1 MLERMAHRGGCGC
14 EENTGDGAGVL
25 LALPHAFLAKALESE
40 QGVTLPASPA
50 AGGAG
55 GYAVGQIFMPQDAAL
70 RAQVTAMMTRI
81 AAQMGHR
88 TLAWRDVP
96 TDNTPLGLAAQ
107 KTEPVVQQWFIAG
120 RGGGRAQRRAICR
133 AAGASPPHTA
143 VTALRLY
150 VLRKVLEAELRD
162 SGISDA
168 ECYICS
174 LSGGTIVYKGQLT
187 PGQLREYYPDLCSP
201 DFTTYSALVHSRFST
216 NTFPAWH
223 RAQPM
228 RMLGHNG
235 EINTL
240 RGNSNWMRSREGA
253 MTCAALEMGG
263 DMRKQL
269 MPVLPE
275 NTSDSGAFD
284 AVLELLT
291 RCGRAVPETLMMLV
305 PEAWQNDPLMSEDK
319 QAFYRYHSALMEPW
333 DGPALLAFSD
343 GRYLG
348 ATLDRNGLRPGR
360 YYVTNDQRVIMASE
374 VGVVD
379 IDPSCVVRKG
389 RLTPGQ
395 LLLLDF
401 NEHRIIEDAEVKAR
415 YSSARP
421 YSLWLEDN
429 AVTLQQLTSS
439 GTAPLTIFT
448 RESLEMLLLP
458 MAKSGAEPLGS
469 MGNDAALAAMS
480 SRARQPFEYFKQL
493 FAQVTNP
500 AIDPFREAIVT
511 SLRCFIGPEHDITTP
526 APAAAARLDLP
537 QPVLRPSEMD
547 ALKALDGSPAVKG
560 WRSVSLDCTFPVE
573 EGAEGL
579 VRALQRLSEE
589 ALAAVAGGA
598 SFLVLTDSR
607 AGPERVPVSSLLCTG
622 KVHHT
627 LIEAK
632 NRSRVGLL
640 VESGEVREV
649 HQVCCLLGYG
659 ADAVC
664 PSLAFKAI
672 SAMRVD
678 GKLAPTVTQAAAET
692 AIIKG
697 MGVGVLKT
705 MAKMGISTLASYK
718 GAQIFEALG
727 LADEVVQACFK
738 GTPSRIAGAG
748 FHTLG
753 MDALSLHESA
763 YGRATQ
769 KAVTG
774 SAEAK
779 AVPDSGDYNYRSS
792 DGSELHMNDPAAI
805 AALQAATAE
814 NSTETFKKFSELN
827 TKLARKCTLRGL
839 LRFRTADATPIALEE
854 VEPAAEI
861 VKRFVTGAM
870 SYGSISL
877 EAHTT
882 LALAMN
888 TMGGKSNTGEGESAR
903 RLEPM
908 ADGSNNPMRSAIKQI
923 ASGRFGVTAYYLTNA
938 DELQIKIAQGAKPGE
953 GGELP
958 GGKVQGDI
966 ARTRRATPGVG
977 LISPPPHHDIYSI
990 EDLAQLIHDLKSS
1003 NPSARVSVKLV
1014 SENGVGVVASGV
1026 VKGLADHV
1034 LISGHDGGTGAAKWS
1049 SIKHTGLPWEL
1060 GLAEAHQTLVAN
1072 DLRGRT
1078 TLQVDGQLRT
1088 GRDVAIAAMLGAE
1101 EFGFSTAPLITLGC
1115 IMMRKCHTNTCPVGI
1130 ATQDPVLRAKFDG
1143 QPEHVIN
1150 YFFLVAEELR
1160 GIMAS
1165 LGVSRIQDMVGR
1177 AELLEHDPQV
1187 MAENPKAGAVDLS
1200 SLLTPAASLR
1210 PGASQVCIQKQDH
1223 KLEEAL
1229 DVEMIKA
1236 VGETLSWTVA
1246 SALPCPAPI
1255 TISLPITNLHRA
1267 AGTTLSHEVTRRFG
1281 EAGLPHDSITVKLNG
1296 HAGQSLGAWLCS
1308 GITLELEGD
1317 ANDYV
1322 GKGLSGGR
1330 IIVKPHAHNVLQPT
1344 AEANIIVG
1352 NVVLYG
1358 AVSGEA
1364 FIRGC
1369 AAERFCV
1376 RNSGAT
1382 AVVEGCGD
1390 HGLEYMTGGTVV
1402 ILGSTGRNLGAGMS
1416 GGVAYVWDPKGQ
1428 LKDKCNIDIAGDLL
1442 PVDTPADLDTL
1453 KSLLQQHLAATGSA
1467 VASRMLDQWSIT
1479 AAKFKKI
1486 FPREY
1491 SWNVTGDRGGM
1502 CPAVSAAPSL
1512 FPAGRGSLGSRDRRD
1527 TAVPL
1532 SRCAQNVPGEHSAAL
1547 PPQ

>member
-1 MLERMAHRGGCGC
+1 MVSLTPLIWEQQHRQRQASSLQICQAHADIPAAQGLFQPANDKDSCGVGFVAELSAVPTRRCISDALTMLERMAHRGGCGC

-439 GTAPLTIFT
+439 STAPPLAKPHNGAGSSNGTHAAKRAAAAPAQLSHVMEDAGGLASLLPHLKMFGFT

-493 FAQVTNP
+493 FAQVCSRQGGLQFAN
-500 AIDPFREAIVT
+500 
-511 SLRCFIGPEHDITTP
+511 
-526 APAAAARLDLP
+526 AA
-537 QPVLRPSEMD
+537 S
-547 ALKALDGSPAVKG
+547 
-560 WRSVSLDCTFPVE
+560 
-573 EGAEGL
+573 
-579 VRALQRLSEE
+579 
-589 ALAAVAGGA
+589 
-598 SFLVLTDSR
+598 
-607 AGPERVPVSSLLCTG
+607 
-622 KVHHT
+622 
-627 LIEAK
+627 
-632 NRSRVGLL
+632 
-640 VESGEVREV
+640 
-649 HQVCCLLGYG
+649 
-659 ADAVC
+659 
-664 PSLAFKAI
+664 
-672 SAMRVD
+672 
-678 GKLAPTVTQAAAET
+678 
-692 AIIKG
+692 
-697 MGVGVLKT
+697 
-705 MAKMGISTLASYK
+705 
-718 GAQIFEALG
+718 
-727 LADEVVQACFK
+727 
-738 GTPSRIAGAG
+738 
-748 FHTLG
+748 
-753 MDALSLHESA
+753 
-763 YGRATQ
+763 
-769 KAVTG
+769 
-774 SAEAK
+774 
-779 AVPDSGDYNYRSS
+779 
-792 DGSELHMNDPAAI
+792 AI
-805 AALQAATAE
+805 AALQALFVLDPGLAPVDFPAMARRGLRSVRVPARLQSIGGDPLLIVDVGHNPQAARALAE
-814 NSTETFKKFSELN
+814 WLDAQPRRRVHAVYGA
-827 TKLARKCTLRGL
+827 LADKDVEGVINALGERVHCWHLAALDGHSLRGL
-839 LRFRTADATPIALEE
+839 TAP
-854 VEPAAEI
+854 
-861 VKRFVTGAM
+861 
-870 SYGSISL
+870 
-877 EAHTT
+877 
-882 LALAMN
+882 ALAGVLEK
-888 TMGGKSNTGEGESAR
+888 TLPQALFTSHASVDEALAAAR
-903 RLEPM
+903 
-908 ADGSNNPMRSAIKQI
+908 A
-923 ASGRFGVTAYYLTNA
+923 
-938 DELQIKIAQGAKPGE
+938 GAAPGE
-953 GGELP
+953 C
-958 GGKVQGDI
+958 I
-966 ARTRRATPGVG
+966 
-977 LISPPPHHDIYSI
+977 
-990 EDLAQLIHDLKSS
+990 LA
-1003 NPSARVSVKLV
+1003 
-1014 SENGVGVVASGV
+1014 
-1026 VKGLADHV
+1026 
-1034 LISGHDGGTGAAKWS
+1034 
-1049 SIKHTGLPWEL
+1049 
-1060 GLAEAHQTLVAN
+1060 
-1072 DLRGRT
+1072 
-1078 TLQVDGQLRT
+1078 
-1088 GRDVAIAAMLGAE
+1088 
-1101 EFGFSTAPLITLGC
+1101 FGSF
-1115 IMMRKCHTNTCPVGI
+1115 
-1130 ATQDPVLRAKFDG
+1130 
-1143 QPEHVIN
+1143 
-1150 YFFLVAEELR
+1150 Y
-1160 GIMAS
+1160 
-1165 LGVSRIQDMVGR
+1165 
-1177 AELLEHDPQV
+1177 
-1187 MAENPKAGAVDLS
+1187 
-1200 SLLTPAASLR
+1200 
-1210 PGASQVCIQKQDH
+1210 
-1223 KLEEAL
+1223 
-1229 DVEMIKA
+1229 
-1236 VGETLSWTVA
+1236 VA
-1246 SALPCPAPI
+1246 SAI
-1255 TISLPITNLHRA
+1255 
-1267 AGTTLSHEVTRRFG
+1267 
-1281 EAGLPHDSITVKLNG
+1281 
-1296 HAGQSLGAWLCS
+1296 
-1308 GITLELEGD
+1308 
-1317 ANDYV
+1317 
-1322 GKGLSGGR
+1322 
-1330 IIVKPHAHNVLQPT
+1330 LQ
-1344 AEANIIVG
+1344 
-1352 NVVLYG
+1352 
-1358 AVSGEA
+1358 
-1364 FIRGC
+1364 
-1369 AAERFCV
+1369 
-1376 RNSGAT
+1376 
-1382 AVVEGCGD
+1382 
-1390 HGLEYMTGGTVV
+1390 
-1402 ILGSTGRNLGAGMS
+1402 
-1416 GGVAYVWDPKGQ
+1416 
-1428 LKDKCNIDIAGDLL
+1428 
-1442 PVDTPADLDTL
+1442 
-1453 KSLLQQHLAATGSA
+1453 
-1467 VASRMLDQWSIT
+1467 ASRHH
-1479 AAKFKKI
+1479 
-1486 FPREY
+1486 P
-1491 SWNVTGDRGGM
+1491 G
-1502 CPAVSAAPSL
+1502 VS
-1512 FPAGRGSLGSRDRRD
+1512 
-1527 TAVPL
+1527 T
-1532 SRCAQNVPGEHSAAL
+1532 N
-1547 PPQ
+1547 

>member
-1 MLERMAHRGGCGC
+1 MFFSSKPPAPGGDQTVSLAIPPAPDRDLQTKTMSLTPDAPVGTPVGASQNVAGAAPAVATPSAVTPGASGGLATVDISSKRPRDVQSATPVP
-14 EENTGDGAGVL
+14 NTVTTGAGTAAEPVIPMQNKPATAVPGTRMSPPSTA
-25 LALPHAFLAKALESE
+25 ALTPRSSKVVAAA
-40 QGVTLPASPA
+40 PA
-50 AGGAG
+50 AVVPATPSAAGSVHGSYTLNLSAYASATGAASLATRVRG
-55 GYAVGQIFMPQDAAL
+55 LGYPVSSHVTSQAGKPRTLVIAGPFDTRAGAEAARLKITQSVPGVPAHLQQDAGS
-70 RAQVTAMMTRI
+70 Q
-81 AAQMGHR
+81 G
-88 TLAWRDVP
+88 TLAP
-96 TDNTPLGLAAQ
+96 
-107 KTEPVVQQWFIAG
+107 
-120 RGGGRAQRRAICR
+120 
-133 AAGASPPHTA
+133 GASPTVAAARPVVA
-143 VTALRLY
+143 A
-150 VLRKVLEAELRD
+150 
-162 SGISDA
+162 
-168 ECYICS
+168 
-174 LSGGTIVYKGQLT
+174 T
-187 PGQLREYYPDLCSP
+187 P
-201 DFTTYSALVHSRFST
+201 AAK
-216 NTFPAWH
+216 PAT
-223 RAQPM
+223 PV
-228 RMLGHNG
+228 
-235 EINTL
+235 
-240 RGNSNWMRSREGA
+240 
-253 MTCAALEMGG
+253 AAPA
-263 DMRKQL
+263 K
-269 MPVLPE
+269 
-275 NTSDSGAFD
+275 
-284 AVLELLT
+284 
-291 RCGRAVPETLMMLV
+291 GRAGG
-305 PEAWQNDPLMSEDK
+305 
-319 QAFYRYHSALMEPW
+319 F
-333 DGPALLAFSD
+333 
-343 GRYLG
+343 
-348 ATLDRNGLRPGR
+348 
-360 YYVTNDQRVIMASE
+360 
-374 VGVVD
+374 
-379 IDPSCVVRKG
+379 
-389 RLTPGQ
+389 
-395 LLLLDF
+395 
-401 NEHRIIEDAEVKAR
+401 
-415 YSSARP
+415 
-421 YSLWLEDN
+421 
-429 AVTLQQLTSS
+429 AVQ
-439 GTAPLTIFT
+439 
-448 RESLEMLLLP
+448 
-458 MAKSGAEPLGS
+458 
-469 MGNDAALAAMS
+469 LAAMS
-480 SRARQPFEYFKQL
+480 SQGDATALRDKLRSNGFDGFVDSVQAGGKQL
-493 FAQVTNP
+493 Y
-500 AIDPFREAIVT
+500 R
-511 SLRCFIGPEHDITTP
+511 
-526 APAAAARLDLP
+526 
-537 QPVLRPSEMD
+537 
-547 ALKALDGSPAVKG
+547 
-560 WRSVSLDCTFPVE
+560 
-573 EGAEGL
+573 
-579 VRALQRLSEE
+579 VRA
-589 ALAAVAGGA
+589 
-598 SFLVLTDSR
+598 
-607 AGPERVPVSSLLCTG
+607 
-622 KVHHT
+622 
-627 LIEAK
+627 
-632 NRSRVGLL
+632 
-640 VESGEVREV
+640 
-649 HQVCCLLGYG
+649 
-659 ADAVC
+659 
-664 PSLAFKAI
+664 
-672 SAMRVD
+672 
-678 GKLAPTVTQAAAET
+678 
-692 AIIKG
+692 
-697 MGVGVLKT
+697 
-705 MAKMGISTLASYK
+705 
-718 GAQIFEALG
+718 
-727 LADEVVQACFK
+727 
-738 GTPSRIAGAG
+738 
-748 FHTLG
+748 
-753 MDALSLHESA
+753 
-763 YGRATQ
+763 
-769 KAVTG
+769 
-774 SAEAK
+774 
-779 AVPDSGDYNYRSS
+779 GDYNYRSS

-861 VKRFVTGAM
+861 VKRFVTGA
-870 SYGSISL
+870 I
-877 EAHTT
+877 
-882 LALAMN
+882 
-888 TMGGKSNTGEGESAR
+888 
-903 RLEPM
+903 
-908 ADGSNNPMRSAIKQI
+908 NNPMRSAIKQI